1 MEGRGQYIKER
12 KLIDFLLFLKGK
24 TIERRTKMIYC
35 TVEEEGKFRGTMSI
49 HTKYRRKDYGDKEDI
64 EEKGK

>member
-1 MEGRGQYIKER
+1 
-12 KLIDFLLFLKGK
+12 
-24 TIERRTKMIYC
+24 MIYC